1 VRTSSR
7 RSPPYRPDGITAAP
21 SEANLRAK
29 LEDGSF
35 RGDLNALVA
44 TWPSGYDTDEA
55 AELVIAEVLSLCD
68 SANRRRSVKLAQ
80 RGAR

>member
-1 VRTSSR
+1 MEGRPVEE
-7 RSPPYRPDGITAAP
+7 PPSAIVDRTAAL
-21 SEANLRAK
+21 SEASLRAK

-55 AELVIAEVLSLCD
+55 AELVIADVLSRL
-68 SANRRRSVKLAQ
+68 
-80 RGAR
+80 